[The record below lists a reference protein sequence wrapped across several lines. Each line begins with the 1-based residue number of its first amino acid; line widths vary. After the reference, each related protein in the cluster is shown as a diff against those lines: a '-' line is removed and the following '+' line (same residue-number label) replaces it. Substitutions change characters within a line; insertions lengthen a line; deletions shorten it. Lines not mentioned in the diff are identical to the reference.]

1 MTLEQTLNNRIA
13 SDGEMLEELRKIR
26 TLLEPK
32 PAPPASP
39 APKGFVNEFKVFLEQ
54 YKVMGMA
61 VAFILGL
68 YLGGLVQALVTDL
81 IMPIIDFML
90 PGVKWQ
96 NLHVGPFLV
105 GTFTGA
111 LVTFIII
118 ALVIFLLVKATTKLG
133 IK

>member
-1 MTLEQTLNNRIA
+1 
-13 SDGEMLEELRKIR
+13 MLEELKKIR

-32 PAPPASP
+32 PAAPP
-39 APKGFVNEFKVFLEQ
+39 PKGFVKEFKAFLDQ

-68 YLGGLVQALVTDL
+68 YLGTLIQALVTDL
-81 IMPIIDFML
+81 IMPFIDLLM
-90 PGVKWQ
+90 PGVAWQ
-96 NLHVGPFLV
+96 TIHFGPFLV
-105 GTFTGA
+105 GQFLGA

-118 ALVIFLLVKATTKLG
+118 ALVIFLMVKMTTKAG